1 MNSPDRYLIVTTR
14 IILGAVF
21 LWASFGKILE
31 PGDFARSIS
40 NYHIVPFGI
49 ENIVALILPWLELL
63 IGMGLILGIMVDG
76 SVQIS
81 AILLI
86 MFILMIGQAILRGFN
101 IECGCGLK
109 EGEMIGLNKILENIV
124 FLGGAYIVMQ
134 RKKRFFEIFPKTPS
148 VSYTHLTLPT
158 NREV

>member
-1 MNSPDRYLIVTTR
+1 M
-14 IILGAVF
+14 GAVF

-49 ENIVALILPWLELL
+49 ENIIALILPWLELL

-86 MFILMIGQAILRGFN
+86 MFILMIGQAMLRGFN

-124 FLGGAYIVMQ
+124 FIGGAYIVMQ
-134 RKKRFFEIFPKTPS
+134 RRKRFFEIFPKTPLS
-148 VSYTHLTLPT
+148 
-158 NREV
+158 E

>member
-1 MNSPDRYLIVTTR
+1 MNSLDRYLIVTTR

-49 ENIVALILPWLELL
+49 ENIIALILPWLELL

-86 MFILMIGQAILRGFN
+86 MFIIMIGQAMLRGFN

-134 RKKRFFEIFPKTPS
+134 RKKRFFEIFPKTPLS
-148 VSYTHLTLPT
+148 
-158 NREV
+158 E

>member
-76 SVQIS
+76 SVQLS
-81 AILLI
+81 LI
-86 MFILMIGQAILRGFN
+86 HI
-101 IECGCGLK
+101 
-109 EGEMIGLNKILENIV
+109 
-124 FLGGAYIVMQ
+124 
-134 RKKRFFEIFPKTPS
+134 
-148 VSYTHLTLPT
+148 
-158 NREV
+158 

>member
-21 LWASFGKILE
+21 LWASYGKILE

-134 RKKRFFEIFPKTPS
+134 RKKRFFEIFPKTPLS
-148 VSYTHLTLPT
+148 
-158 NREV
+158 E

>member
-1 MNSPDRYLIVTTR
+1 VNSPDRYLIVTTR

-63 IGMGLILGIMVDG
+63 IGLGLILGIMVDG

-86 MFILMIGQAILRGFN
+86 MFILMIGQAMLRGFN

-134 RKKRFFEIFPKTPS
+134 RKKRFFEIFPKTPLS
-148 VSYTHLTLPT
+148 
-158 NREV
+158 E

>member
-1 MNSPDRYLIVTTR
+1 MNSLDRYLVVITR

-76 SVQIS
+76 SVQLS

-86 MFILMIGQAILRGFN
+86 MFILMIGQAMLRGFN

-134 RKKRFFEIFPKTPS
+134 RKKRFFEIFPKTPLS
-148 VSYTHLTLPT
+148 
-158 NREV
+158 E

>member
-1 MNSPDRYLIVTTR
+1 VNSLDRYLIVTTR

-49 ENIVALILPWLELL
+49 ENIIALILPWLELL

-86 MFILMIGQAILRGFN
+86 MFILMIGQAMLRGFN

-124 FLGGAYIVMQ
+124 FIGGAYIVMQ
-134 RKKRFFEIFPKTPS
+134 RRKRFFEIFPKTPLS
-148 VSYTHLTLPT
+148 
-158 NREV
+158 E

>member
-1 MNSPDRYLIVTTR
+1 MNSLDRYLIVTTR

-40 NYHIVPFGI
+40 NYHIVPYGI
-49 ENIVALILPWLELL
+49 ENIIALILPWLELL
-63 IGMGLILGIMVDG
+63 IGVGLILGIMVDG

-86 MFILMIGQAILRGFN
+86 MFILMIGQAMLRGFN

-134 RKKRFFEIFPKTPS
+134 RKKRFFEIFPKTPLS
-148 VSYTHLTLPT
+148 
-158 NREV
+158 E

>member
-1 MNSPDRYLIVTTR
+1 MNSPDRYLIVITR
-14 IILGAVF
+14 IILGVVF

-124 FLGGAYIVMQ
+124 FLGEPI
-134 RKKRFFEIFPKTPS
+134 
-148 VSYTHLTLPT
+148 L
-158 NREV
+158 

>member
-1 MNSPDRYLIVTTR
+1 MNSLDRYLIVITR

-49 ENIVALILPWLELL
+49 ENIIALILPWLELL

-76 SVQIS
+76 SVQVS

-86 MFILMIGQAILRGFN
+86 MFILMIGQAMLRGFN

-124 FLGGAYIVMQ
+124 FIGGAYIVMQ
-134 RKKRFFEIFPKTPS
+134 RRKRFFEIFPKTPLS
-148 VSYTHLTLPT
+148 
-158 NREV
+158 E

>member
-1 MNSPDRYLIVTTR
+1 MNSLDRYLIVITR

-40 NYHIVPFGI
+40 NYHIFPFGI

-86 MFILMIGQAILRGFN
+86 MFILMIGQAMLRGFN

-124 FLGGAYIVMQ
+124 FIGGAYIVMQ
-134 RKKRFFEIFPKTPS
+134 RRKRFFEIFPKTPLS
-148 VSYTHLTLPT
+148 
-158 NREV
+158 E

>member
-1 MNSPDRYLIVTTR
+1 MNSLDRYLIVITR

-86 MFILMIGQAILRGFN
+86 MFILMIGQAMLRGFN

-134 RKKRFFEIFPKTPS
+134 RKKRFFEIFPKTPLS
-148 VSYTHLTLPT
+148 
-158 NREV
+158 E

>member
-1 MNSPDRYLIVTTR
+1 MNSPDRYLIVITR
-14 IILGAVF
+14 IILGGVF

-86 MFILMIGQAILRGFN
+86 MFILMIGQAMLRGFN

-134 RKKRFFEIFPKTPS
+134 RKKRFFEIFPKTPLS
-148 VSYTHLTLPT
+148 
-158 NREV
+158 E

>member
-1 MNSPDRYLIVTTR
+1 MNSLDRYLIVTTR
-14 IILGAVF
+14 IILGVVF

-63 IGMGLILGIMVDG
+63 IGMGLILGIMDDG

-86 MFILMIGQAILRGFN
+86 MFILMIGRAMLRGFN

-134 RKKRFFEIFPKTPS
+134 RKKRFFEIFPKTPLS
-148 VSYTHLTLPT
+148 
-158 NREV
+158 E

>member
-86 MFILMIGQAILRGFN
+86 MFILMISQAILRGFN

-134 RKKRFFEIFPKTPS
+134 RKKRFFEIFPKTPLS
-148 VSYTHLTLPT
+148 
-158 NREV
+158 E

>member
-1 MNSPDRYLIVTTR
+1 MNSLDRYLIVITR

-49 ENIVALILPWLELL
+49 ENIIALILPWLELL

-86 MFILMIGQAILRGFN
+86 MFILMIGQAMLRGFN

-124 FLGGAYIVMQ
+124 FIGGAYIVMQ
-134 RKKRFFEIFPKTPS
+134 RRKRFFEIFPKTPLS
-148 VSYTHLTLPT
+148 
-158 NREV
+158 E

>member
-1 MNSPDRYLIVTTR
+1 MNSLDRYLIVITR
-14 IILGAVF
+14 IILGAAF

-40 NYHIVPFGI
+40 NYHIVPCGI
-49 ENIVALILPWLELL
+49 ENIIALILPWLELL

-86 MFILMIGQAILRGFN
+86 MFILMIGQAMLRGFN

-124 FLGGAYIVMQ
+124 FIGGAYIVM
-134 RKKRFFEIFPKTPS
+134 RRRKRFFEIFPKTPLS
-148 VSYTHLTLPT
+148 
-158 NREV
+158 E

>member
-1 MNSPDRYLIVTTR
+1 M
-14 IILGAVF
+14 GAVF

-86 MFILMIGQAILRGFN
+86 MFILMIGQAMLRGFN

-124 FLGGAYIVMQ
+124 FIGGAYIVMQ
-134 RKKRFFEIFPKTPS
+134 RRKRFFEIFPKTPLS
-148 VSYTHLTLPT
+148 
-158 NREV
+158 E

>member
-14 IILGAVF
+14 IILGTVF

-86 MFILMIGQAILRGFN
+86 MFILMIGQAMLRGFN

-134 RKKRFFEIFPKTPS
+134 RKKRFFEIFPKTPLS
-148 VSYTHLTLPT
+148 
-158 NREV
+158 E

>member
-1 MNSPDRYLIVTTR
+1 MNSLDRYLIVITR
-14 IILGAVF
+14 IILGATF

-49 ENIVALILPWLELL
+49 ENIIALILPWLELL

-86 MFILMIGQAILRGFN
+86 MFILMIGQAMLRGFN

-124 FLGGAYIVMQ
+124 FIGGAYIVMQ
-134 RKKRFFEIFPKTPS
+134 RRKRFFEIFPKAPLS
-148 VSYTHLTLPT
+148 
-158 NREV
+158 E

>member
-1 MNSPDRYLIVTTR
+1 MNSLDRYLIVITR

-21 LWASFGKILE
+21 LWASFGKIME

-49 ENIVALILPWLELL
+49 ENIIALILPWLELL

-86 MFILMIGQAILRGFN
+86 MFILMIGQAMLRGFN

-134 RKKRFFEIFPKTPS
+134 RKKRFFEIFPKTPLS
-148 VSYTHLTLPT
+148 
-158 NREV
+158 E

>member
-81 AILLI
+81 AILLV
-86 MFILMIGQAILRGFN
+86 MFILMIGQAMLRGFN

-134 RKKRFFEIFPKTPS
+134 RKKRFFEIFPKTPLS
-148 VSYTHLTLPT
+148 
-158 NREV
+158 E

>member
-86 MFILMIGQAILRGFN
+86 MFILMICQAILRGFN
-101 IECGCGLK
+101 IECVCGLK

-134 RKKRFFEIFPKTPS
+134 RKKRFFEIFPKTPLS
-148 VSYTHLTLPT
+148 
-158 NREV
+158 E

>member
-14 IILGAVF
+14 IILGAFF

-86 MFILMIGQAILRGFN
+86 MFILMIGQAMLRGFN

-134 RKKRFFEIFPKTPS
+134 RKKRFFEIFPKTPLS
-148 VSYTHLTLPT
+148 
-158 NREV
+158 E

>member
-1 MNSPDRYLIVTTR
+1 MNSLDRYLIVITR

-49 ENIVALILPWLELL
+49 ENIIALILPWLELL

-76 SVQIS
+76 SVQVS

-86 MFILMIGQAILRGFN
+86 MFILMIGQAMLRGFN

-134 RKKRFFEIFPKTPS
+134 RKKRFFEIFPKTPLS
-148 VSYTHLTLPT
+148 
-158 NREV
+158 E

>member
-1 MNSPDRYLIVTTR
+1 MNSPDRYLIVITR

-49 ENIVALILPWLELL
+49 ENIIALILPWLELL

-86 MFILMIGQAILRGFN
+86 MFILMIGQAMLRGFN

-124 FLGGAYIVMQ
+124 FIGGAYIVMQ
-134 RKKRFFEIFPKTPS
+134 RRKRFFEIFPKTPLS
-148 VSYTHLTLPT
+148 
-158 NREV
+158 E

>member
-1 MNSPDRYLIVTTR
+1 MNSPDRYLIVITR
-14 IILGAVF
+14 IILGGVF

-81 AILLI
+81 VILLI
-86 MFILMIGQAILRGFN
+86 MFILMIGQAMLRGFN

-134 RKKRFFEIFPKTPS
+134 RKKRFFEIFPKTPLS
-148 VSYTHLTLPT
+148 
-158 NREV
+158 E

>member
-1 MNSPDRYLIVTTR
+1 MNSPDRYLIVITR

-86 MFILMIGQAILRGFN
+86 MFILMIGQAMLRGFN

-134 RKKRFFEIFPKTPS
+134 RKKRFFEIFPKTPLS
-148 VSYTHLTLPT
+148 
-158 NREV
+158 E

>member
-1 MNSPDRYLIVTTR
+1 VNSLDRYLIVITR

-49 ENIVALILPWLELL
+49 ENIIALILPWLELL

-86 MFILMIGQAILRGFN
+86 MFILMIGQAMLRGFN

-124 FLGGAYIVMQ
+124 FIGGAYIVMQ
-134 RKKRFFEIFPKTPS
+134 RRKRFFEIFPKTPLS
-148 VSYTHLTLPT
+148 
-158 NREV
+158 E